1 MQSLITLSR
10 RCCLQHHEGWVL
22 IKNGAG
28 TRFLRPASASEL
40 NAMAN
45 VPGIDSPDGAD
56 TDTDEDLDPITMEP
70 IGPHAF
76 MLRRPDGSQIAYNTD
91 SLIDYILSSNDF
103 TDPVTRIPYSIEDL
117 ASLDALA
124 ESIKLRR
131 PSVLKAKQNPDVSQL
146 HNEKFK
152 RDALM
157 GLDRCAGETVSTM
170 VSSTPSRLS
179 SDKAAPYHRLV
190 SSVQEA

>member
-1 MQSLITLSR
+1 M
-10 RCCLQHHEGWVL
+10 L

-40 NAMAN
+40 RAMSN
-45 VPGIDSPDGAD
+45 VPGIDSPDD
-56 TDTDEDLDPITMEP
+56 TDVDLDPITMES

-117 ASLDALA
+117 AQIDALA
-124 ESIKLRR
+124 ESINLKR

-146 HNEKFK
+146 HHEKFK

-170 VSSTPSRLS
+170 VSSTPSR
-179 SDKAAPYHRLV
+179 
-190 SSVQEA
+190 